1 MADLLNVLLKQV
13 INDDTVKA
21 LSKTADADTSKVE
34 DLLTEAV
41 PTLVSAMAKNSKTSS
56 GAKALDK
63 ALDDHAGDFSSAKG
77 LISLLTG
84 GDSDDGAKI
93 LGHILG
99 KDETKVEKK
108 LAKSSGLDLEK
119 VVTILCAIAPVI
131 LSLLGNTKQ
140 KTNTD
145 SDMLGTLLTSL
156 LGGSSS
162 SSSKKEDTSD
172 LATELIGDV
181 LTSLLK

>member
-21 LSKTADADTSKVE
+21 LSKTADADSSKVE
-34 DLLTEAV
+34 DLLSEAV
-41 PTLVSAMAKNSKTSS
+41 PTLISAMAKNSKTES

-63 ALDDHAGDFSSAKG
+63 ALDDHAGDFTSLSG
-77 LISLLTG
+77 LTKLLLG
-84 GDSDDGAKI
+84 GDTDDGAKI

-99 KDETKVEKK
+99 KDEAKVEKK

-119 VVTILCAIAPVI
+119 VITILCAIAPVV
-131 LSLLGNTKQ
+131 LSLLGNTKK

-156 LGGSSS
+156 VGGSSS
-162 SSSKKEDTSD
+162 SSKKDD
-172 LATELIGDV
+172 DNLGAELLGDV